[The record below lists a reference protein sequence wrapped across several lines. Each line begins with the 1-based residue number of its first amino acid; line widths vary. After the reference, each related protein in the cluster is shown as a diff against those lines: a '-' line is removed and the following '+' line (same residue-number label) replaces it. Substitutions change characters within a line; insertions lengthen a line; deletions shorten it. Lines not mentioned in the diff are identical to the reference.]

1 MAAAHRCRRRASS
14 AATRKAPTTASVRF
28 WEMATTYPPQA
39 AGTRPSQG
47 ERSCMRARRAARAA
61 MTPTAATFT
70 TINIHGT
77 TAWRPKPEASHTT
90 NG

>member
-1 MAAAHRCRRRASS
+1 
-14 AATRKAPTTASVRF
+14 
-28 WEMATTYPPQA
+28 
-39 AGTRPSQG
+39 
-47 ERSCMRARRAARAA
+47 MRARRAARAA